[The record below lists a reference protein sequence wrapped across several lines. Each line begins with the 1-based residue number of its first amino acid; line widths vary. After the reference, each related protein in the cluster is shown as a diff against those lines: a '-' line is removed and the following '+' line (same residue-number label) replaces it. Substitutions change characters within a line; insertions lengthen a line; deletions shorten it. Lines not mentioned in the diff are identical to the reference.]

1 MTSDFRYGAPPSDD
15 RSAISEYEDGVLRP
29 VALAAQA
36 WDLHVDA
43 CPLCLVSG
51 NDLCYEGQYLHDDV
65 VEVRL
70 RATPTGPSSIVD
82 TVRPLSSVRRRSTA
96 RVAAA

>member
-1 MTSDFRYGAPPSDD
+1 MTSDLRYSAPPSDD
-15 RSAISEYEDGVLRP
+15 RAAFSASEDGVLRP

-70 RATPTGPSSIVD
+70 RATPTGPSSIID
-82 TVRPLSSVRRRSTA
+82 GLRPLSSVRRRSTL
-96 RVAAA
+96 RAAAA